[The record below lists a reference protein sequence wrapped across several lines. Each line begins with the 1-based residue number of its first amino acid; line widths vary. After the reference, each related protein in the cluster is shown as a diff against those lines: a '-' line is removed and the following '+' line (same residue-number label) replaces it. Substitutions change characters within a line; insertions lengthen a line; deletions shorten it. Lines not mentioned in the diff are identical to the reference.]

1 MAHAKTY
8 KYIFIYNVT
17 NFYLF
22 TSKSYAM
29 KTLSDISLRI
39 IIEATV

>member
-17 NFYLF
+17 KFYLF
-22 TSKSYAM
+22 RKYAM